1 MRTDSQARARAKAL
15 RAELTDAERI
25 LWSRLK
31 GRQVQGQHFRVQH
44 PIGPYI
50 ADFVC
55 VRERLLVEVDGAT
68 HSSEA
73 ERAHDERRRV
83 FLESRGWTILRFWN
97 SDVYDNLD
105 GVLRSI
111 SDCLPPRGRMPPPSC

>member
-1 MRTDSQARARAKAL
+1 
-15 RAELTDAERI
+15 
-25 LWSRLK
+25 
-31 GRQVQGQHFRVQH
+31 
-44 PIGPYI
+44 
-50 ADFVC
+50 
-55 VRERLLVEVDGAT
+55 
-68 HSSEA
+68 
-73 ERAHDERRRV
+73 V